1 MWDFHEIGGTHLPIF
16 KNFQVMLW
24 MQFLSQDP
32 VVSYSSCSQKLR
44 RPDRPCLHGGDFP
57 AKAWVFLASREAG
70 AAPQV
75 SEDAAASVRGLKHNV
90 SGLTSG
96 FSYNNGTL
104 SGFLCGQTFLY

>member
-1 MWDFHEIGGTHLPIF
+1 MWDFHEIGRTHLPIF

-24 MQFLSQDP
+24 AQFPPRDP
-32 VVSYSSCSQKLR
+32 VVSYSSHSQKLR
-44 RPDRPCLHGGDFP
+44 RPARPSVCGGDFP
-57 AKAWVFLASREAG
+57 AKLYFFLASREAD

-90 SGLTSG
+90 SRLTSE
-96 FSYNNGTL
+96 FSYNNGTS